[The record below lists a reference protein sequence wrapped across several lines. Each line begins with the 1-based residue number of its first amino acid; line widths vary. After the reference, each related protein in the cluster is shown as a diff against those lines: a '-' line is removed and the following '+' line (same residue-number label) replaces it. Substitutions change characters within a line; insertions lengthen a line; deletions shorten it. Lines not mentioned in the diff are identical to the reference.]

1 MDTDTE
7 LMAPSPEEGL
17 AQCIALR
24 ESMRSCTPLPSAKV
38 VSFERDTDV
47 RLLVGAMEHV
57 LI

>member
-1 MDTDTE
+1 
-7 LMAPSPEEGL
+7 
-17 AQCIALR
+17 
-24 ESMRSCTPLPSAKV
+24 MRSCTTLPSAKV